1 MPTDALP
8 DARPDALPVTPLF
21 TRLKLRH
28 LRVILALNE
37 FQSAAE
43 VASRFHISPAAVS
56 KTLAET
62 EDIVGMELFERGRR
76 GMRPTDIGREMLE
89 SGALVMAQML
99 RLAESMNA
107 VREGARGRL
116 AIAFRTNSVQPL
128 LVKAI
133 CAFHEAK
140 PDIDVSVVEGA
151 IDDLVN
157 QLLAGDLDLLFAYED
172 PRLEKPDLLSTPVVA
187 AQKVLVVASMT
198 HPLLGRKRVTPK
210 MLADQQWCI
219 PAQGSRMLHVL
230 NTAFRALNTPAP
242 DKGIRTS
249 DPSMTV
255 SLLQSAH
262 FLAVFPERIAT
273 QLVQAKVAR
282 VLPFTLA
289 TRVEP
294 VVMVWNST
302 LKQRQ
307 PAFAF
312 RDFIL
317 PHAGAMAKT

>member
-76 GMRPTDIGREMLE
+76 GMRPTDI
-89 SGALVMAQML
+89 
-99 RLAESMNA
+99 
-107 VREGARGRL
+107 GARGRL

-198 HPLLGRKRVTPK
+198 HPLLGRNRVTPK

-317 PHAGAMAKT
+317 PHAGAMAKI

>member
-1 MPTDALP
+1 MPTDALS
-8 DARPDALPVTPLF
+8 AALPVSPLF

-76 GMRPTDIGREMLE
+76 GMRPTE
-89 SGALVMAQML
+89 SI
-99 RLAESMNA
+99 NA

-294 VVMVWNST
+294 VVRVWNST